1 MRKDCNGKSAFS
13 YRILLERVS
22 YTAMSI
28 AEILQT
34 PYITGIVV
42 RSLVVGLLTSLC
54 AALLGVTLVLKRYSM
69 IGDGLSHV
77 GFFALAL
84 STAAG
89 VSAAWSMEASIPV
102 VVLAAVLILRLSRA
116 RHIEGDA
123 ACAIVS
129 TGAVAVGTIL
139 NNLMGVRSAD
149 VCSSLFGSA
158 SIVTLS
164 AKDMWLSV
172 ALTVAVLVWYLCFA
186 RRIFAVTFDESFA
199 RAAGCRTGSMQLVLA
214 VFTGLTI
221 VVGMKMMGSIMIS
234 ALILFPPMA
243 AMQLCGSFRSTVLA
257 AAGISAVSFLIG
269 FFIACALSLQTG
281 ATVVAV
287 QLAAFLLCA
296 ALGALRRAS
305 VNKQRGTVG

>member
-1 MRKDCNGKSAFS
+1 
-13 YRILLERVS
+13 
-22 YTAMSI
+22 MSI
-28 AEILQT
+28 QELFATPFLASIL
-34 PYITGIVV
+34 V
-42 RSLVVGLLTSLC
+42 RSLLVGLLTSLC

-89 VSAAWSMEASIPV
+89 VSAAWSMEASIPI
-102 VVLAAVLILRLSRA
+102 VVLAAVLILRLSRS

-129 TGAVAVGTIL
+129 TGAVAVGTIM
-139 NNLMGVRSAD
+139 NNVMGVKSAD

-164 AKDMWLSV
+164 GKDMALSV
-172 ALTVAVLVWYLCFA
+172 ALTIAVLVWYFCFA

-199 RAAGCRTGSMQLVLA
+199 RAAGCKTGTMQLVLA
-214 VFTGLTI
+214 IFTGLTI
-221 VVGMKMMGSIMIS
+221 VVGMKMMGAIMIS

-243 AMQLCGSFRSTVLA
+243 AMQICGSFRRTVATA
-257 AAGISAVSFLIG
+257 AAIAMASFLIG
-269 FFIACALSLQTG
+269 FTLACALSLQTG
-281 ATVVAV
+281 ATVVTV
-287 QLAAFLLCA
+287 QLGVFLACA
-296 ALGALRRAS
+296 AIGVYHRRRRA
-305 VNKQRGTVG
+305 

>member
-1 MRKDCNGKSAFS
+1 M
-13 YRILLERVS
+13 IP
-22 YTAMSI
+22 MSLH
-28 AEILQT
+28 EILDIPFLT
-34 PYITGIVV
+34 AVIA

-89 VSAAWSMEASIPV
+89 VSAAWSMEASIPI
-102 VVLAAVLILRLSRA
+102 VVLAAVFILRLSRS

-129 TGAVAVGTIL
+129 TGAVAVGTIM
-139 NNLMGVRSAD
+139 NNVMGVKSAD

-164 AKDMWLSV
+164 GKDMALSV
-172 ALTVAVLVWYLCFA
+172 VLTAAVLAWYLCFA
-186 RRIFAVTFDESFA
+186 RRIFAVTFDEPFA
-199 RAAGCRTGSMQLVLA
+199 RAAGCKTGTMQLTLA
-214 VFTGLTI
+214 IFTGLTI
-221 VVGMKMMGSIMIS
+221 VVGMKMMGAIMIS

-243 AMQLCGSFRSTVLA
+243 AMQLCGSFRRTVAVAAVLSTTSFVVGFVL
-257 AAGISAVSFLIG
+257 
-269 FFIACALSLQTG
+269 ACALSLQTG
-281 ATVVAV
+281 ATVVTV
-287 QLAAFLLCA
+287 QLAVFLACA
-296 ALGALRRAS
+296 AMGALRRRRRA
-305 VNKQRGTVG
+305 

>member
-1 MRKDCNGKSAFS
+1 
-13 YRILLERVS
+13 
-22 YTAMSI
+22 MSI
-28 AEILQT
+28 QELFATPFLASIL
-34 PYITGIVV
+34 V
-42 RSLVVGLLTSLC
+42 RSLLVGLLTSLC

-89 VSAAWSMEASIPV
+89 VSAAWSMEASIPI
-102 VVLAAVLILRLSRA
+102 VVLAAVLILRLSRS

-129 TGAVAVGTIL
+129 TGAVAVGTIM
-139 NNLMGVRSAD
+139 NNVMGVKSAD

-164 AKDMWLSV
+164 GKDMALSV
-172 ALTVAVLVWYLCFA
+172 ALTIAVLVWYFCFA

-199 RAAGCRTGSMQLVLA
+199 RAAGCKTGTMQLVLA
-214 VFTGLTI
+214 IFTGLTI
-221 VVGMKMMGSIMIS
+221 VVGMKMMGAIMIS

-243 AMQLCGSFRSTVLA
+243 AMQICGSFRRTVATA
-257 AAGISAVSFLIG
+257 AAIAMASFLIG
-269 FFIACALSLQTG
+269 FTLACALSLQTG
-281 ATVVAV
+281 ATVVTV
-287 QLAAFLLCA
+287 QLGVFLACA
-296 ALGALRRAS
+296 AIGVYRRRRRA
-305 VNKQRGTVG
+305 

>member
-1 MRKDCNGKSAFS
+1 
-13 YRILLERVS
+13 
-22 YTAMSI
+22 MSI
-28 AEILQT
+28 QELFAT
-34 PYITGIVV
+34 PFLASIIV
-42 RSLVVGLLTSLC
+42 RSLLVGLLTSLC

-89 VSAAWSMEASIPV
+89 VSAAWSMEASIPI
-102 VVLAAVLILRLSRA
+102 VVLAAVLILRLSRS

-129 TGAVAVGTIL
+129 TGAVAVGTIM
-139 NNLMGVRSAD
+139 NNVMGVKSAD

-164 AKDMWLSV
+164 GKDMALSV
-172 ALTVAVLVWYLCFA
+172 ALTIAVLVWYFCFA

-199 RAAGCRTGSMQLVLA
+199 RAAGCKTGTMQLVLA
-214 VFTGLTI
+214 IFTGLTI
-221 VVGMKMMGSIMIS
+221 VVGMKMMGAIMIS

-243 AMQLCGSFRSTVLA
+243 AMQICGSFRRTVATA
-257 AAGISAVSFLIG
+257 AAIAMASFLIG
-269 FFIACALSLQTG
+269 FTLACALSLQTG
-281 ATVVAV
+281 ATVVTV
-287 QLAAFLLCA
+287 QLGVFLACA
-296 ALGALRRAS
+296 AIGVYRRRRRA
-305 VNKQRGTVG
+305 

>member
-1 MRKDCNGKSAFS
+1 
-13 YRILLERVS
+13 
-22 YTAMSI
+22 MSI
-28 AEILQT
+28 QELFATPFLASIL
-34 PYITGIVV
+34 V
-42 RSLVVGLLTSLC
+42 RSLLVGLLTSLC

-89 VSAAWSMEASIPV
+89 VSAAWSMEASIPI
-102 VVLAAVLILRLSRA
+102 VVLAAVLILRLSRS

-129 TGAVAVGTIL
+129 TGAVAVGTII
-139 NNLMGVRSAD
+139 NNVMGVKSAD

-164 AKDMWLSV
+164 GKDMALSV
-172 ALTVAVLVWYLCFA
+172 ALTIAVLVWYFCFA

-199 RAAGCRTGSMQLVLA
+199 RAAGCKTGTMQLVLA
-214 VFTGLTI
+214 IFTGLTI
-221 VVGMKMMGSIMIS
+221 VVGMKMMGAIMIS

-243 AMQLCGSFRSTVLA
+243 AMQICGSFRRTVATA
-257 AAGISAVSFLIG
+257 AAIAMASFLIG
-269 FFIACALSLQTG
+269 FTMACALSLQTG
-281 ATVVAV
+281 ATVVTV
-287 QLAAFLLCA
+287 QLGVFLACA
-296 ALGALRRAS
+296 AIGVYRRRRRA
-305 VNKQRGTVG
+305 

>member
-1 MRKDCNGKSAFS
+1 
-13 YRILLERVS
+13 
-22 YTAMSI
+22 MSI
-28 AEILQT
+28 QELFATPFLASIL
-34 PYITGIVV
+34 V
-42 RSLVVGLLTSLC
+42 RSLLVGLLTSLC

-89 VSAAWSMEASIPV
+89 VSAAWSMEASIPI
-102 VVLAAVLILRLSRA
+102 VVLAAVLILRLSRS

-129 TGAVAVGTIL
+129 TGAVAVGTIM
-139 NNLMGVRSAD
+139 NNVMGVKSAD

-164 AKDMWLSV
+164 GKDMALSV
-172 ALTVAVLVWYLCFA
+172 ALTIAVLVWYFCFA

-199 RAAGCRTGSMQLVLA
+199 RAAGCKTGTMQLVLA
-214 VFTGLTI
+214 IFTGLTI
-221 VVGMKMMGSIMIS
+221 VVGMKMMGAIMIS

-243 AMQLCGSFRSTVLA
+243 AMQICGSFRRTVATA
-257 AAGISAVSFLIG
+257 AAIAVASFLIG
-269 FFIACALSLQTG
+269 FTLACALSLQTG
-281 ATVVAV
+281 ATVVTV
-287 QLAAFLLCA
+287 QLGVFLACA
-296 ALGALRRAS
+296 AIGVYRRRRRA
-305 VNKQRGTVG
+305 

>member
-1 MRKDCNGKSAFS
+1 
-13 YRILLERVS
+13 
-22 YTAMSI
+22 MSI
-28 AEILQT
+28 QELFATPFLASIL
-34 PYITGIVV
+34 V
-42 RSLVVGLLTSLC
+42 RSLLVGLLTSLC

-89 VSAAWSMEASIPV
+89 VSAAWSMEASIPI
-102 VVLAAVLILRLSRA
+102 VVLAAVLILRLSRS

-129 TGAVAVGTIL
+129 TGAVAVGTIM
-139 NNLMGVRSAD
+139 NNVMGVKSAD

-164 AKDMWLSV
+164 GKDMALSV
-172 ALTVAVLVWYLCFA
+172 ALTIAVLVWYFCFA

-199 RAAGCRTGSMQLVLA
+199 RAAGCKTGTMQLVLA
-214 VFTGLTI
+214 IFTGLTI
-221 VVGMKMMGSIMIS
+221 VVGMKMMGAIMIS

-243 AMQLCGSFRSTVLA
+243 AMQICGSFRRTVATA
-257 AAGISAVSFLIG
+257 AAIAMASFLIG
-269 FFIACALSLQTG
+269 FTMACALSLQTG
-281 ATVVAV
+281 ATVVTV
-287 QLAAFLLCA
+287 QLGVFLACA
-296 ALGALRRAS
+296 SIGVYRRRRRA
-305 VNKQRGTVG
+305 

>member
-1 MRKDCNGKSAFS
+1 
-13 YRILLERVS
+13 
-22 YTAMSI
+22 MSI
-28 AEILQT
+28 QELFATPFLASIL
-34 PYITGIVV
+34 V
-42 RSLVVGLLTSLC
+42 RSLLVGLLTSLC

-89 VSAAWSMEASIPV
+89 VSAAWSMEASIPI
-102 VVLAAVLILRLSRA
+102 VVLAAVLILRLSRS

-129 TGAVAVGTIL
+129 TGAVAVGTIM
-139 NNLMGVRSAD
+139 NNVMGVKSAD

-164 AKDMWLSV
+164 GKDMALSV
-172 ALTVAVLVWYLCFA
+172 ALTIAVLVWYFCFA

-199 RAAGCRTGSMQLVLA
+199 RAAGCKTGTMQLVLA
-214 VFTGLTI
+214 IFTGLTI
-221 VVGMKMMGSIMIS
+221 VVGMKMMGAIMIS

-243 AMQLCGSFRSTVLA
+243 AMQVCGSFRRTVATA
-257 AAGISAVSFLIG
+257 AAIAMASFLIG
-269 FFIACALSLQTG
+269 FTMACALSLQTG
-281 ATVVAV
+281 ATVVTV
-287 QLAAFLLCA
+287 QLGVFLACA
-296 ALGALRRAS
+296 AIGVYRRRRRA
-305 VNKQRGTVG
+305 

>member
-1 MRKDCNGKSAFS
+1 
-13 YRILLERVS
+13 
-22 YTAMSI
+22 MSI
-28 AEILQT
+28 QELFATPFLASIL
-34 PYITGIVV
+34 V
-42 RSLVVGLLTSLC
+42 RSLLVGLLTSLC

-89 VSAAWSMEASIPV
+89 VSAAWSMEASIPI
-102 VVLAAVLILRLSRA
+102 VVLAAVLILRLSRS

-129 TGAVAVGTIL
+129 TGAVAVGTIM
-139 NNLMGVRSAD
+139 NNVMGVKSAD

-164 AKDMWLSV
+164 GKDMALSV
-172 ALTVAVLVWYLCFA
+172 ALTIAVLVWYFCFA

-199 RAAGCRTGSMQLVLA
+199 RAAGCKTGTMQLVLA
-214 VFTGLTI
+214 IFTGLTI
-221 VVGMKMMGSIMIS
+221 VVGMKMMGAIMIS

-243 AMQLCGSFRSTVLA
+243 AMQICGSFRRTVATA
-257 AAGISAVSFLIG
+257 AAIAVASFLIG
-269 FFIACALSLQTG
+269 FTLACALSLQTG
-281 ATVVAV
+281 ATVVTV
-287 QLAAFLLCA
+287 QLAVFLACA
-296 ALGALRRAS
+296 AIGVYRRRRRA
-305 VNKQRGTVG
+305 

>member
-1 MRKDCNGKSAFS
+1 
-13 YRILLERVS
+13 
-22 YTAMSI
+22 MSI
-28 AEILQT
+28 QELFATPFLTSIL
-34 PYITGIVV
+34 V
-42 RSLVVGLLTSLC
+42 RSLLVGLLTSLC

-89 VSAAWSMEASIPV
+89 VSAAWSMEASIPI
-102 VVLAAVLILRLSRA
+102 VVLAAVLILRLSRS

-129 TGAVAVGTIL
+129 TGAVAVGTIM
-139 NNLMGVRSAD
+139 NNVMGVKSAD

-164 AKDMWLSV
+164 GKDMALSV
-172 ALTVAVLVWYLCFA
+172 ALTIAVLVWYFCFA

-199 RAAGCRTGSMQLVLA
+199 RAAGCKTGTMQLVLA
-214 VFTGLTI
+214 IFTGLTI
-221 VVGMKMMGSIMIS
+221 VVGMKMMGAIMIS

-243 AMQLCGSFRSTVLA
+243 AMQICGSFRRTVATA
-257 AAGISAVSFLIG
+257 AAIAMASFLIG
-269 FFIACALSLQTG
+269 FTLACALSLQTG
-281 ATVVAV
+281 ATVVTV
-287 QLAAFLLCA
+287 QLGVFLACA
-296 ALGALRRAS
+296 AIGVYRRRRRA
-305 VNKQRGTVG
+305 

>member
-1 MRKDCNGKSAFS
+1 
-13 YRILLERVS
+13 
-22 YTAMSI
+22 MSI
-28 AEILQT
+28 QELFASPFLTSIL
-34 PYITGIVV
+34 V
-42 RSLVVGLLTSLC
+42 RSLLVGLLTSLC

-89 VSAAWSMEASIPV
+89 VSAAWSMEASIPI
-102 VVLAAVLILRLSRA
+102 VVLAAVLILRLSRS

-129 TGAVAVGTIL
+129 TGAVAVGTIM
-139 NNLMGVRSAD
+139 NNVMGVKSAD

-164 AKDMWLSV
+164 GKDMALSV
-172 ALTVAVLVWYLCFA
+172 ALTIAVLVWYFCFA

-199 RAAGCRTGSMQLVLA
+199 RAAGCKTGTMQLVLA
-214 VFTGLTI
+214 IFTGLTI
-221 VVGMKMMGSIMIS
+221 VVGMKMMGAIMIS

-243 AMQLCGSFRSTVLA
+243 AMQICGSFRRTVATA
-257 AAGISAVSFLIG
+257 AAIAMASFLIG
-269 FFIACALSLQTG
+269 FTLACALSLQTG
-281 ATVVAV
+281 ATVVTV
-287 QLAAFLLCA
+287 QLGVFLACA
-296 ALGALRRAS
+296 AIGVYRRRRRA
-305 VNKQRGTVG
+305 

>member
-1 MRKDCNGKSAFS
+1 
-13 YRILLERVS
+13 
-22 YTAMSI
+22 MSI
-28 AEILQT
+28 QELFATPFLASIL
-34 PYITGIVV
+34 V
-42 RSLVVGLLTSLC
+42 RSLLVGLLTSLC

-89 VSAAWSMEASIPV
+89 VSAAWSMEASIPI
-102 VVLAAVLILRLSRA
+102 VVLAAVLILRLSRS

-129 TGAVAVGTIL
+129 TGAVAVGTIM
-139 NNLMGVRSAD
+139 NNVMGVKSAD

-164 AKDMWLSV
+164 GKDMALSV
-172 ALTVAVLVWYLCFA
+172 ALTIAVLVWYFCFA

-199 RAAGCRTGSMQLVLA
+199 RAAGCKTGTMQLVLA
-214 VFTGLTI
+214 IFTGLTI
-221 VVGMKMMGSIMIS
+221 VVGMKMMGAIMIS

-243 AMQLCGSFRSTVLA
+243 AMQICGSFRRTVVTA
-257 AAGISAVSFLIG
+257 AAIAMASFLIG
-269 FFIACALSLQTG
+269 FTLACTLSLQTG
-281 ATVVAV
+281 ATVVTV
-287 QLAAFLLCA
+287 QLAVFLACA
-296 ALGALRRAS
+296 AIGVYRRRRRA
-305 VNKQRGTVG
+305 

>member
-1 MRKDCNGKSAFS
+1 
-13 YRILLERVS
+13 
-22 YTAMSI
+22 MSI
-28 AEILQT
+28 QEIFAT
-34 PYITGIVV
+34 PFLVSILT
-42 RSLVVGLLTSLC
+42 RSLIVGLLTSLC

-102 VVLAAVLILRLSRA
+102 VVLAAVLILRLSRS

-129 TGAVAVGTIL
+129 TGAVAVGTIM
-139 NNLMGVRSAD
+139 NNMMGVKSAD

-164 AKDMWLSV
+164 GKDMALSV
-172 ALTVAVLVWYLCFA
+172 VLTAAVLIWYLCFA

-199 RAAGCRTGSMQLVLA
+199 RAAGCQTGTMQLVLA

-221 VVGMKMMGSIMIS
+221 VVGMKMMGAIMIS

-243 AMQLCGSFRSTVLA
+243 AMQICGSFRRTVA
-257 AAGISAVSFLIG
+257 ASAVIAMGSFIVG
-269 FFIACALSLQTG
+269 FILACTLSLQTG
-281 ATVVAV
+281 ATVVTV
-287 QLAAFLLCA
+287 QLTVFLACA
-296 ALGALRRAS
+296 AIGICRRRRRA
-305 VNKQRGTVG
+305 

>member
-1 MRKDCNGKSAFS
+1 
-13 YRILLERVS
+13 
-22 YTAMSI
+22 MSI
-28 AEILQT
+28 QELFATPFLASIL
-34 PYITGIVV
+34 V
-42 RSLVVGLLTSLC
+42 RSLLVGLLTSLC

-89 VSAAWSMEASIPV
+89 VSAAWSMEASIPI
-102 VVLAAVLILRLSRA
+102 VVLAAVLILRLSRS

-129 TGAVAVGTIL
+129 TGAVAVGTIM
-139 NNLMGVRSAD
+139 NNVMGVKSAD

-164 AKDMWLSV
+164 RKDMALSV
-172 ALTVAVLVWYLCFA
+172 ALTIAVLVWYFCFA

-199 RAAGCRTGSMQLVLA
+199 RAAGCKTGTMQLVLA
-214 VFTGLTI
+214 IFTGLTI
-221 VVGMKMMGSIMIS
+221 VVGMKMMGAIMIS

-243 AMQLCGSFRSTVLA
+243 AMQICGSFRRTVATA
-257 AAGISAVSFLIG
+257 AAIAMASFLIG
-269 FFIACALSLQTG
+269 FTLACALSLQTG
-281 ATVVAV
+281 ATVVTV
-287 QLAAFLLCA
+287 QLGVFLACA
-296 ALGALRRAS
+296 AIGVYRRRRRA
-305 VNKQRGTVG
+305 